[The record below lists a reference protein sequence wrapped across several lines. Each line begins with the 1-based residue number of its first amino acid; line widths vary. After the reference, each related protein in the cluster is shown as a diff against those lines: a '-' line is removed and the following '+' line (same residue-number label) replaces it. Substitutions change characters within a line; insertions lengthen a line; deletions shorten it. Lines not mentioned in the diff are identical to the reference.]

1 MKKEHMDG
9 LEFNSSAQ
17 ELSLE
22 VELELQVLDGGS
34 LLLTPHAAEIITACN
49 DKKIEHE
56 IFQSTLEVTTD
67 VCLNV
72 QEIEDDLKHSL
83 EKVAACARQFNLKLG
98 STGTHPLAD
107 YRERLV
113 TPSARYDELIDRN
126 QWIIRRM
133 AVYGMHIHVGMLT
146 GDACIRYNYFFMHF
160 LPHILALSG
169 SSPFWQGKYT
179 GLSSCRPTTYAA
191 LPTAG
196 MPYLV
201 KDWKGFQTLYNFLL
215 KSKSVTSMKDLWW
228 DLRPSPEYGTLELR
242 FCDEPA
248 TLYEAMG
255 IVTFVHLLAHW
266 FHDHDE
272 EWTASH
278 APLKQWIFR
287 ENKWRAIRYGLDA
300 EIVVSRHGRTKS
312 LRRDINDWINT
323 LAPYAQ
329 QLKYGEFLSRVKEM
343 VLKGNSA
350 ERQRVVFQNTN
361 DLDAVIRHNVNEFE
375 RREPNWNLK

>member
-1 MKKEHMDG
+1 MEG
-9 LEFNSSAQ
+9 LVFVGSKRH
-17 ELSLE
+17 LSIG
-22 VELELQVLDGGS
+22 VELELQVLDAGT
-34 LLLTPHAAEIITACN
+34 LLLTPRAN
-49 DKKIEHE
+49 DVIQFCKDKRLEHE
-56 IFQSTLEVTTD
+56 FFQSTLEVTTSICD
-67 VCLNV
+67 NV
-72 QEIEDDLKHSL
+72 SEIERDLKSAIKEVSL
-83 EKVAACARQFNLKLG
+83 AAKELNLKFG

-113 TPSARYDELIDRN
+113 TPSPRYYDLIDRN

-133 AVYGMHIHVGMLT
+133 AVYGMHIHLGMDS
-146 GDACIRYNYFFMHF
+146 GDSCMRYNYFFMHF

-179 GLSSCRPTTYAA
+179 GLSSCRPTTYEA

-201 KDWKGFQTLYNFLL
+201 KDWTAFQHLYHFLVKA
-215 KSKSVTSMKDLWW
+215 KSIISIKDLWW

-255 IVTFVHLLAHW
+255 IISFVHMLSHW
-266 FHDHDE
+266 FREHEE
-272 EWTASH
+272 EWTTSH

-300 EIVVSRHGRTKS
+300 EIIVSSHGKTKS
-312 LRRDINDWINT
+312 LRKDILKWLKI
-323 LAPYAQ
+323 LEPYAQ
-329 QLKYGEFLSRVKEM
+329 KANNAGYLSRISEIISN
-343 VLKGNSA
+343 GNSA
-350 ERQRVVFQNTN
+350 CRQHQVFKNTN
-361 DLDAVIRHNVNEFE
+361 DVGAVVRHNVKEFE
-375 RREPNWNLK
+375 QGVPDWKM

>member
-1 MKKEHMDG
+1 MKKEQIVG
-9 LEFNSSAQ
+9 LEFKRSVQ
-17 ELSLE
+17 ELSLG
-22 VELELQVLDGGS
+22 VELELQVLDGRS
-34 LLLTPHAAEIITACN
+34 LLLTPHAAEILEFCN
-49 DKKIEHE
+49 DARLIHE
-56 IFQSTLEVTTD
+56 FFQSTLEVITGICD
-67 VCLNV
+67 SVHAA
-72 QEIEDDLKHSL
+72 EADLKYSL
-83 EKVAACARQFNLKLG
+83 DKASSGAKQLNLKLG

-113 TPSARYDELIDRN
+113 TPTPRYHQLIDRN

-133 AVYGMHIHVGMLT
+133 AVYGMHIHLGMT
-146 GDACIRYNYFFMHF
+146 SGDACIRYKYFFMHL

-201 KDWKGFQTLYNFLL
+201 KDWQGFQSLYHFLVKA
-215 KSKSVTSMKDLWW
+215 KSIVSIKDLWW
-228 DLRPSPEYGTLELR
+228 DLRPSPENGTLELR

-266 FHDHDE
+266 FRDHEE
-272 EWTASH
+272 EWTTSH

-300 EIVVSRHGRTKS
+300 EIITSGHGKTKS
-312 LRRDINDWINT
+312 LRKDIIHWIKI
-323 LAPYAQ
+323 LEPYAQ
-329 QLKYGEFLSRVKEM
+329 QLKYMDFLSRVTEIA
-343 VLKGNSA
+343 LKGNSA
-350 ERQRVVFQNTN
+350 FRQHMVFQNTN
-361 DLDAVIRHNVNEFE
+361 DLDAVVRHNVSEFE
-375 RREPNWNLK
+375 TREPNWNL